1 MPAPK
6 RPPAGIT
13 FTLKSNRKNAT
24 AAVHAALERA
34 LNRMALPWHA
44 AATDEVPVDTGRLK
58 SSITFSTPT
67 IQKAV
72 AYTDRNG
79 KGASFR
85 PPKPPP
91 LTLQVGTNVE
101 YGPEV
106 HEGVDWQGGEVRVEE
121 HTVRAHRVK
130 AHTRTTKSGKKITV
144 KAHTV
149 RAHTVKAHTRN
160 MPPITRAGRKFI
172 EGPGRRL
179 RPRFE
184 EIAAEEL
191 AKAAA

>member
-6 RPPAGIT
+6 SPPAGIT
-13 FTLKSNRKNAT
+13 FTLTSHRGPVT
-24 AAVHAALERA
+24 AIIEAALERA
-34 LNRMALPWHA
+34 LNRMALPWHEE
-44 AATDEVPVDTGRLK
+44 ATNEVPVDTGRLK
-58 SSITFSTPT
+58 SSLTFSTPT

-72 AYTDRNG
+72 AYTDHDG

-91 LTLQVGTNVE
+91 LTLLLGTNVE
-101 YGPEV
+101 YAAAV
-106 HEGVDWQGGEVRVEE
+106 HEGINWEGGPVQIKE
-121 HTVRAHRVK
+121 HTVKAHTVK
-130 AHTRTTKSGKKITV
+130 AHTRTTKTGKEITV

-149 RAHTVKAHTRN
+149 KAHTVKAHTRN
-160 MPPITRAGRKFI
+160 MPAVTRAGKKFI

-184 EIAAEEL
+184 QIAAEEL
-191 AKAAA
+191 AKATS